1 MSLTLEQKLILSV
14 EEVVACGHTA
24 NAIFSG
30 VLSTQPQLTL
40 VLTVGT
46 MGVWVF
52 VVPLGLSE
60 KMMFTVVFSFN
71 V

>member
-1 MSLTLEQKLILSV
+1 MPSSLAFCAHSRSSL
-14 EEVVACGHTA
+14 
-24 NAIFSG
+24 
-30 VLSTQPQLTL
+30 L

-60 KMMFTVVFSFN
+60 KMMFTVVFSLN

>member
-1 MSLTLEQKLILSV
+1 M
-14 EEVVACGHTA
+14 HTA
-24 NAIFSG
+24 VA
-30 VLSTQPQLTL
+30 LL

-60 KMMFTVVFSFN
+60 KMMFTVVFSLN